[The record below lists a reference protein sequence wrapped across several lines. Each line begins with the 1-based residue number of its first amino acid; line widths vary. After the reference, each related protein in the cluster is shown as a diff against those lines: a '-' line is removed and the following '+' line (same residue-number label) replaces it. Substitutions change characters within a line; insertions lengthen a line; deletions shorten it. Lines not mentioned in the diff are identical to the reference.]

1 MATTNSQHLTIT
13 SMIEELS
20 PKPGFEYNPNL
31 IFKRTQKLAK
41 LLQYIAEIDQ
51 AITRDCYINCMAE
64 RLKTDRKELEDKV
77 EKLRNPKPKRDF
89 NEIITT
95 ISLVTTAISVLTL
108 LFITLISK
116 SL

>member
-1 MATTNSQHLTIT
+1 MATTTSEHLTIT

-20 PKPGFEYNPNL
+20 PKPGFDYNPNL

-77 EKLRNPKPKRDF
+77 EKLRNPKQKMDYYRIF
-89 NEIITT
+89 MTASLATMVIIMIIQLLIT
-95 ISLVTTAISVLTL
+95 IL
-108 LFITLISK
+108 
-116 SL
+116 